1 MTETVSSLA
10 ALLGGRFVGN
20 GALPIV
26 GVADLRM
33 AGADR
38 IGFVRDVKYRDA
50 ARSTRLGAL
59 IVYEEL
65 DTQAAQ
71 IVVEDVALAFAKVA
85 LHFHPVPRAKQ
96 HSIHPT
102 ATVHPEAQLEAP
114 VEIGPNAVLGKVKV
128 GAGTVIMAGAF
139 VGDGTKIGRD
149 CVLYPRVVCYHGL
162 SLGDRVVIHSGAV
175 IGSDG
180 FGYARDG
187 AKWTKVPQL
196 GSVRIDDDV
205 EIGANCTIDRGAIG
219 DTKIGARTKIDN
231 LCHFGHNCVVGEDG
245 AFAGATFVAGST
257 VFGDR
262 VTMAGHVSIGGHR
275 KIGDDVRIGG
285 NSCVLFDVEE
295 AGDYMGYPLVEKRK
309 WIRLMTAQRDLLE
322 LQDQV
327 DELRKAIEQA
337 GGLGSERNDA
347 K

>member
-10 ALLGGRFVGN
+10 TLLGGRVVGN
-20 GALPIV
+20 GSLPIV

-33 AGADR
+33 AGTDR

-50 ARSTRLGAL
+50 ARATKLGAL

-65 DTQAAQ
+65 ETQAAQ
-71 IVVEDVALAFAKVA
+71 IVVADVGLAFAKVA
-85 LHFHPVPRAKQ
+85 LHFHPVPRARQ

-114 VEIGPNAVLGKVKV
+114 VEIGPNAVVGKVAI

-162 SLGDRVVIHSGAV
+162 TLGNRVVIHSGAV

-196 GSVRIDDDV
+196 GGVRIDDDV

-309 WIRLMTAQRDLLE
+309 WIRLMAAQRDLLE
-322 LQDQV
+322 LQDRV
-327 DELRKAIEQA
+327 EELRRAVEGN
-337 GGLGSERNDA
+337 GGTGSEPKA
-347 K
+347 

>member
-10 ALLGGRFVGN
+10 TLLGGRVVGN
-20 GALPIV
+20 GSLPIV

-33 AGADR
+33 AGTDR

-50 ARSTRLGAL
+50 ARATRLGAL

-65 DTQAAQ
+65 ETQAAQ
-71 IVVEDVALAFAKVA
+71 IVVADVGLAFAKVA
-85 LHFHPVPRAKQ
+85 LHFHPVPRARQ

-114 VEIGPNAVLGKVKV
+114 VEIGPNAVVGKVAI

-162 SLGDRVVIHSGAV
+162 TLGNRVVIHSGAV

-196 GSVRIDDDV
+196 GGVRIDDDV

-219 DTKIGARTKIDN
+219 DTRIGARTKIDN

-262 VTMAGHVSIGGHR
+262 VTMAGHVAVGGHR

-309 WIRLMTAQRDLLE
+309 WIRLMAAQRDLLE
-322 LQDQV
+322 LQDRV
-327 DELRKAIEQA
+327 EELRRAVEGN
-337 GGLGSERNDA
+337 GGTGSEPKA
-347 K
+347 

>member
-10 ALLGGRFVGN
+10 TLLGGRVVGN
-20 GALPIV
+20 GSLPIV

-33 AGADR
+33 AGTDR

-50 ARSTRLGAL
+50 ARATKLGAL

-65 DTQAAQ
+65 ETQAAQ
-71 IVVEDVALAFAKVA
+71 IVVADVGLAFAKVA
-85 LHFHPVPRAKQ
+85 LHFHPVPRARQ

-102 ATVHPEAQLEAP
+102 ATVHPEAKLEAP
-114 VEIGPNAVLGKVKV
+114 VEIGPNAVVGKVAI
-128 GAGTVIMAGAF
+128 GSGTVIMAGAF

-196 GSVRIDDDV
+196 GGVRIDDDV

-285 NSCVLFDVEE
+285 NSCVLIDVEE
-295 AGDYMGYPLVEKRK
+295 PGDYMGYPVVEKRK
-309 WIRLMTAQRDLLE
+309 WIRLMAAQRDLLE
-322 LQDQV
+322 LQDRV
-327 DELRKAIEQA
+327 EELRRAVEGN
-337 GGLGSERNDA
+337 GGTGSEPKA
-347 K
+347 

>member
-10 ALLGGRFVGN
+10 TLLGGRVVGN
-20 GALPIV
+20 GSLPIV

-33 AGADR
+33 AGTDR

-50 ARSTRLGAL
+50 ARATKLGAL

-65 DTQAAQ
+65 ETQAAQ
-71 IVVEDVALAFAKVA
+71 IVVADVGLAFAKVA
-85 LHFHPVPRAKQ
+85 LHFHPVPRARQ

-102 ATVHPEAQLEAP
+102 ATVHPEAKLEAP
-114 VEIGPNAVLGKVKV
+114 VEIGPNAVVGKVAI
-128 GAGTVIMAGAF
+128 GSGTVIMAGAF

-162 SLGDRVVIHSGAV
+162 SLGDRVVIHAGAV

-196 GSVRIDDDV
+196 GGVRIDDDV

-285 NSCVLFDVEE
+285 NSCVLIDVEE
-295 AGDYMGYPLVEKRK
+295 PGDYMGYPLVEKRK
-309 WIRLMTAQRDLLE
+309 WIRLMAAQRDLLE
-322 LQDQV
+322 LQDRV
-327 DELRKAIEQA
+327 EELRRAVEGN
-337 GGLGSERNDA
+337 GGTGSEPKA
-347 K
+347 

>member
-71 IVVEDVALAFAKVA
+71 IVVEDVGLAFAKVA

-114 VEIGPNAVLGKVKV
+114 SRSGP
-128 GAGTVIMAGAF
+128 T
-139 VGDGTKIGRD
+139 R
-149 CVLYPRVVCYHGL
+149 C
-162 SLGDRVVIHSGAV
+162 S
-175 IGSDG
+175 
-180 FGYARDG
+180 ARSRS
-187 AKWTKVPQL
+187 AP
-196 GSVRIDDDV
+196 
-205 EIGANCTIDRGAIG
+205 
-219 DTKIGARTKIDN
+219 AR
-231 LCHFGHNCVVGEDG
+231 
-245 AFAGATFVAGST
+245 
-257 VFGDR
+257 
-262 VTMAGHVSIGGHR
+262 
-275 KIGDDVRIGG
+275 
-285 NSCVLFDVEE
+285 
-295 AGDYMGYPLVEKRK
+295 
-309 WIRLMTAQRDLLE
+309 
-322 LQDQV
+322 
-327 DELRKAIEQA
+327 
-337 GGLGSERNDA
+337 
-347 K
+347 

>member
-10 ALLGGRFVGN
+10 TLLGGRVVGN
-20 GALPIV
+20 GSLPIV

-33 AGADR
+33 AGTDR

-50 ARSTRLGAL
+50 ARATKLGAL

-65 DTQAAQ
+65 ETQAAQ
-71 IVVEDVALAFAKVA
+71 IVVADVGLAFAKVA
-85 LHFHPVPRAKQ
+85 LHFHPVPRARQ

-102 ATVHPEAQLEAP
+102 ATVHPEAKLEAP
-114 VEIGPNAVLGKVKV
+114 VEIGPNAVVGKVAI
-128 GAGTVIMAGAF
+128 GSGTVIMAGAF

-162 SLGDRVVIHSGAV
+162 SLGDRVVIHAGAV

-196 GSVRIDDDV
+196 GGVRIDDDV

-309 WIRLMTAQRDLLE
+309 WIRLMAAQRDLLE
-322 LQDQV
+322 LQDRV
-327 DELRKAIEQA
+327 EELRRAVEGN
-337 GGLGSERNDA
+337 GGAGSEPKA
-347 K
+347 

>member
-10 ALLGGRFVGN
+10 TLLGGRVVGN
-20 GALPIV
+20 GSLPIV

-33 AGADR
+33 AGTDR

-50 ARSTRLGAL
+50 ARATKLGAL

-65 DTQAAQ
+65 ETQAAQ
-71 IVVEDVALAFAKVA
+71 IVVADVGLAFAKVA
-85 LHFHPVPRAKQ
+85 LHFHPVPRARQ

-102 ATVHPEAQLEAP
+102 ATVHPEAKLEAP
-114 VEIGPNAVLGKVKV
+114 VEIGPNAVVGKVAI
-128 GAGTVIMAGAF
+128 GSGTVIMAGAF

-309 WIRLMTAQRDLLE
+309 WIRLMAAQRDLLE
-322 LQDQV
+322 LQDRV
-327 DELRKAIEQA
+327 EELRRAVEGN
-337 GGLGSERNDA
+337 GGTGSEPKA
-347 K
+347 

>member
-10 ALLGGRFVGN
+10 TLLGGRVVGN
-20 GALPIV
+20 GSLPIV

-33 AGADR
+33 AGTDR

-50 ARSTRLGAL
+50 ARATKLGAL

-65 DTQAAQ
+65 ETQAAQ
-71 IVVEDVALAFAKVA
+71 IVVADVGLAFAKVA
-85 LHFHPVPRAKQ
+85 LHFHPVPRARQ

-102 ATVHPEAQLEAP
+102 ATVHPEAKLEAP
-114 VEIGPNAVLGKVKV
+114 VEIGPNAVVGKVAI
-128 GAGTVIMAGAF
+128 GSGTVIMAGAF

-162 SLGDRVVIHSGAV
+162 SLGDRVVIHAGAV

-196 GSVRIDDDV
+196 GGVRIDDDV

-285 NSCVLFDVEE
+285 NSCVLIDVEE
-295 AGDYMGYPLVEKRK
+295 PGDYMGYPVVEKRK
-309 WIRLMTAQRDLLE
+309 WIRLMAAQRDLLE
-322 LQDQV
+322 LQDRV
-327 DELRKAIEQA
+327 EELRRAVEGN
-337 GGLGSERNDA
+337 GGTGSEPKA
-347 K
+347 